1 MIVYA
6 ALKLGRTAV
15 PPIAFTS
22 QTLEETIAIALSG
35 KGARVEVNIQAIV
48 ADSRVGP
55 R

>member
-15 PPIAFTS
+15 APIAFTA
-22 QTLEETIAIALSG
+22 QTLEETIALALAG
-35 KGARVEVNIQAIV
+35 KGARVEVNVQAIV
-48 ADSRVGP
+48 AHSREGL